1 MMNTKIKYPE
11 WMINPYLKCVYC
23 YLANFEGAEIQKD
36 SIVIHTD
43 SQVATANFYDYKKT
57 GILELSVDDTRAGE
71 NKFYLHIEPVDPDD
85 TFQAVLSFIDVVK
98 AKSKT
103 INDLEQVITGCKRVL
118 LVCTSGVTSG
128 LFAQM
133 MQKILD
139 ENGSSTKVESAALS
153 QLDKICLSCYDKI
166 LLTPQV
172 GYHLQDITRHL
183 GKKVAK
189 INTLDF
195 ATMNA
200 RKVIH
205 DLL

>member
-1 MMNTKIKYPE
+1 MNTKIKYPE

-98 AKSKT
+98 AKSKAA
-103 INDLEQVITGCKRVL
+103 NDLEQVITGCKRVL
-118 LVCTSGVTSG
+118 LVCTSGVTSS

-133 MQKILD
+133 MQKILE
-139 ENGSSTKVESAALS
+139 ENGSQTKVESAAFS
-153 QLDKICLSCYDKI
+153 QLDKLCLSCYDKI
-166 LLTPQV
+166 LLTPQI
-172 GYHLQDITRHL
+172 GYRLQDITRL
-183 GKKVAK
+183 FGRKVAK